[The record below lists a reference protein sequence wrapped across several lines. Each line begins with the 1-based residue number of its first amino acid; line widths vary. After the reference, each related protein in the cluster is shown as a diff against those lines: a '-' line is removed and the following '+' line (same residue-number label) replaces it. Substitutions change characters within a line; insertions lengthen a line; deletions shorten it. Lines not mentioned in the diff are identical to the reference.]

1 MARKPAQPD
10 PPQPAPGSAFAAL
23 AALRGALPAGP
34 EPEPEPASAGKAA
47 PFGQRI
53 VVRRE
58 RKGRGGKTVTV
69 VHGIT
74 LAGPALEE
82 FARTLRQALGTGGG
96 VEGEAIVLHGEQS
109 GRVREWLTGRG
120 ATRVVIAN

>member
-1 MARKPAQPD
+1 MARKPALPD
-10 PPQPAPGSAFAAL
+10 PPQSAPASAFAAL

-34 EPEPEPASAGKAA
+34 EPEPASEDKAS
-47 PFGQRI
+47 PLGQRI